1 MTALPPD
8 FFFGTLLVVAGVV
21 GAVIQHWKGGH

>member
-8 FFFGTLLVVAGVV
+8 FFFGAFLVAAGII
-21 GAVIQHWKGGH
+21 GAAIQHWKGGH